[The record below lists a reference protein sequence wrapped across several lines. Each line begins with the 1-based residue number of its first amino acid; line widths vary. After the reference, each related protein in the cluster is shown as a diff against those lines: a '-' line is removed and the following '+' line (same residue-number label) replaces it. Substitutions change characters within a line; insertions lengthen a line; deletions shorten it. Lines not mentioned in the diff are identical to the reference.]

1 MTVPVSEVS
10 NSITVAGFDQNLAS
24 KALRHE
30 PSPYRDGLKR
40 LLDVTFVLATAVVTV
55 PLVIVLA
62 AAIWVNGGKPFYS
75 QTRVGRGGRLFR
87 IFKLRTMVPDAEAI
101 LARRLEE
108 SPELRAEWES
118 TQKLKEDPRITPFGR
133 LLRKSSLDELPQ
145 LLNVLLGDMSLVGPR
160 PMMDSQV
167 SLYPG
172 TAYYRLRPG
181 LTGFWQISDRN
192 QCDFADR
199 ARFDEAYDRSLT
211 FGTDL
216 KVLFATVLVV
226 LRGTGY

>member
-10 NSITVAGFDQNLAS
+10 NSITVSGFDQNLAS

-40 LLDVTFVLATAVVTV
+40 LLDVAFVLATAIVTV

-62 AAIWVNGGKPFYS
+62 AVIWMNGGQPFYS

-101 LARRLEE
+101 LAKRLEE
-108 SPELRAEWES
+108 SAELRAEWES